1 MAVTLYYRINA
12 TNPPIPTQDTV
23 LARPLSMLEID
34 GNMKALANAFADN
47 DATIEEIYIALDG
60 KAPINRPAFT
70 GSITLPN
77 VVASSYPLN
86 PTEGMIVYDRD
97 TQQVMVYTR
106 NQWTSLS
113 TTIGMGD
120 YVKRAG
126 DIMTGK
132 LTGTTS
138 EWSMNIKALP
148 PDAEQ
153 GALTDVV
160 ATVQWVQDK
169 ARELIEQR
177 LTGGS
182 GGTGAD
188 NITINTGDLN
198 INRGN
203 IYVNEGTIYGN
214 IDMGVLE

>member
-1 MAVTLYYRINA
+1 MAVKLYYRINA
-12 TNPPIPTQDTV
+12 TNPPIPAQDTIKS
-23 LARPLSMLEID
+23 APLSMLEID

-47 DATIEEIYIALDG
+47 DATIDEIYIALDG

-77 VVASSYPLN
+77 VVAGSYPLN
-86 PTEGMIVYDRD
+86 PTEGMIVFDKD
-97 TQQVMVYTR
+97 TQEVMVYLR
-106 NQWTSLS
+106 GQWSPLATAVGLS
-113 TTIGMGD
+113 D

-153 GALTDVV
+153 GSLTDIV
-160 ATVQWVQDK
+160 ATVDWVKKTAKQ
-169 ARELIEQR
+169 LIEER
-177 LTGGS
+177 LTGGA
-182 GGTGAD
+182 GTGD
-188 NITINTGDLN
+188 DSIIVNTGDITINRGDLT
-198 INRGN
+198 
-203 IYVNEGTIYGN
+203 VFEGTIRGN
-214 IDMGVLE
+214 LDMGVLE

>member
-1 MAVTLYYRINA
+1 MAVKLYYRINA
-12 TNPPIPTQDTV
+12 TNPPTPAQDTV

-47 DATIEEIYIALDG
+47 DVTIDEIYIALDG

-77 VVASSYPLN
+77 VVAGSYPLN
-86 PTEGMIVYDRD
+86 PTEGMIVFDKD
-97 TQQVMVYTR
+97 TQEVMVYLR
-106 NQWTSLS
+106 GQWSPLATAVGLS
-113 TTIGMGD
+113 D

-153 GALTDVV
+153 GSLTDIV
-160 ATVQWVQDK
+160 ATVEWVKKTAKQ
-169 ARELIEQR
+169 LIEER
-177 LTGGS
+177 LTGGA
-182 GGTGAD
+182 GTGD
-188 NITINTGDLN
+188 DSIIVNTGDVT
-198 INRGN
+198 INRGDLT
-203 IYVNEGTIYGN
+203 VFEGTIRGN
-214 IDMGVLE
+214 LDMGVLE

>member
-12 TNPPIPTQDTV
+12 TNPPTPTQDTV

-77 VVASSYPLN
+77 VIASSYPLN
-86 PTEGMIVYDRD
+86 PTEGMIVFDKD
-97 TQQVMVYTR
+97 TQQVMVYLR
-106 NQWTSLS
+106 GQWSPLATAVGL
-113 TTIGMGD
+113 GD

-153 GALTDVV
+153 GSVTDIV
-160 ATVQWVQDK
+160 ATVEWVK
-169 ARELIEQR
+169 KTARQLVEER
-177 LTGGS
+177 LTGGT
-182 GGTGAD
+182 GTGD
-188 NITINTGDLN
+188 DSIIVNTGDVT
-198 INRGN
+198 INRGDLTVLGGM
-203 IYVNEGTIYGN
+203 IRGN
-214 IDMGVLE
+214 LDMGVLE

>member
-1 MAVTLYYRINA
+1 MAVKLYYRINA
-12 TNPPIPTQDTV
+12 TNPPIPAQDTIKS
-23 LARPLSMLEID
+23 APLSMLEID

-77 VVASSYPLN
+77 VVAGSYPLN
-86 PTEGMIVYDRD
+86 PTEGMIVFDKD
-97 TQQVMVYTR
+97 TQEVMVYLR
-106 NQWTSLS
+106 GQWSPLATAVGLS
-113 TTIGMGD
+113 D

-153 GALTDVV
+153 GSLTDIV
-160 ATVQWVQDK
+160 ATVDWVKKTAKQ
-169 ARELIEQR
+169 LIEER
-177 LTGGS
+177 LTGGA
-182 GGTGAD
+182 GTGD
-188 NITINTGDLN
+188 DSIIVNTGN
-198 INRGN
+198 VTINRGDLT
-203 IYVNEGTIYGN
+203 VFEGTIRGN
-214 IDMGVLE
+214 LDMGVLE

>member
-1 MAVTLYYRINA
+1 MAVKLYYRINA
-12 TNPPIPTQDTV
+12 TNPPIPAQDTIKS
-23 LARPLSMLEID
+23 APLSMLEID

-47 DATIEEIYIALDG
+47 DATIDEIYIALDG

-77 VVASSYPLN
+77 VVAGSYPLN
-86 PTEGMIVYDRD
+86 PTEGMIVFDKD
-97 TQQVMVYTR
+97 TQEVMVYLR
-106 NQWTSLS
+106 GQWSPLATAVGLS
-113 TTIGMGD
+113 D

-153 GALTDVV
+153 GSLTDIV
-160 ATVQWVQDK
+160 ATVEWVKKTAKQ
-169 ARELIEQR
+169 LIEER
-177 LTGGS
+177 LTGGA
-182 GGTGAD
+182 GTGD
-188 NITINTGDLN
+188 DSIIVNTGN
-198 INRGN
+198 VTINRGDLT
-203 IYVNEGTIYGN
+203 VFEGTIRGN
-214 IDMGVLE
+214 LDMGVLE

>member
-1 MAVTLYYRINA
+1 MAVKLYYRINA
-12 TNPPIPTQDTV
+12 TNPPVPAQDTT

-47 DATIEEIYIALDG
+47 DVTIDEIYIALDG

-77 VVASSYPLN
+77 VVAGSYPLN
-86 PTEGMIVYDRD
+86 PVEGMIVFDKD
-97 TQQVMVYTR
+97 TQEVMVYLR
-106 NQWTSLS
+106 GQWSPLATAVGLS
-113 TTIGMGD
+113 D

-153 GALTDVV
+153 GSLTDIV
-160 ATVQWVQDK
+160 ATVEWVKKTAKQ
-169 ARELIEQR
+169 LIEER
-177 LTGGS
+177 LTGGA
-182 GGTGAD
+182 GTGD
-188 NITINTGDLN
+188 DSIIVNTGDVT
-198 INRGN
+198 INRGDLT
-203 IYVNEGTIYGN
+203 VFEGTIRGN
-214 IDMGVLE
+214 LDMGVLE